1 MKNVALLSGVI
12 DLRAIWNQFWPTAMD
27 FLMDLVVAL
36 VILLVGKY
44 LIKFVVKAVCKIME
58 KAGVERSVSG
68 FIKSLLKIALYI
80 VLVIVVA
87 AVLGIPTASLIALL
101 GSAGLAIGLAL
112 QGSLS
117 NFAGG
122 VLILLLRPFA
132 VGDFIETPM
141 GAGTVTSI
149 DIFYTRVNTGD
160 NRVIIIPN
168 GALSNSSIINVS
180 KEPIRRIDLVIGAG
194 YQDDINKVKALLQG
208 IVDGLGD
215 RTIADKPADIFVS
228 NYASSAV
235 EYTYRIW
242 VKSED
247 YWAIRAEVMQRV
259 KEVFDANGVTIPFN
273 QLDVTIVNK

>member
-1 MKNVALLSGVI
+1 MRNIALFSGMI
-12 DLRAIWNQFWPTAMD
+12 DLKAIWNQFWPTAMD

-36 VILLVGKY
+36 VILFVGKF
-44 LIKFVVKAVCKIME
+44 LVKMVVKAVSKSMDRA
-58 KAGVERSVSG
+58 KVERSVSG
-68 FIKSLLKIALYI
+68 FIKSLLKIGLFI
-80 VLVIVVA
+80 VLIIVVA

-101 GSAGLAIGLAL
+101 GSAGLAVGLAL

-122 VLILLLRPFA
+122 VLILLLRPFV
-132 VGDFIETPM
+132 VGDFIDTPM

-149 DIFYTRVNTGD
+149 DIFYTKMNTPD

-180 KEPIRRIDLVIGAG
+180 KEPTRRIDLVIGAG

-208 IVDGLGD
+208 IVDELGE
-215 RTIADKPADIFVS
+215 RSIQQPDIFVS
-228 NYASSAV
+228 NYAASAV

-242 VKSED
+242 VKAED
-247 YWAIRAEVMQRV
+247 YWTVRAEVMQRV

>member
-1 MKNVALLSGVI
+1 MKNIALLSGVI
-12 DLRAIWNQFWPTAMD
+12 DVRAIWNQFWPTAMD
-27 FLMDLVVAL
+27 FLIDLVIAL

-44 LIKFVVKAVCKIME
+44 LIKFVVKAVSKIME
-58 KAGVERSVSG
+58 KANVERSVSG
-68 FIKSLLKIALYI
+68 FVKSLLKIALFI
-80 VLVIVVA
+80 VLIIVVA

-101 GSAGLAIGLAL
+101 GSAGLAVGLAL

-122 VLILLLRPFA
+122 VLILVLRPFV
-132 VGDFIETPM
+132 VGDFIDTPM
-141 GAGTVTSI
+141 GTGTVTSI
-149 DIFYTRVNTGD
+149 DIFYTKLNTPD
-160 NRVIIIPN
+160 NRVVIIPN

-180 KEPIRRIDLVIGAG
+180 KEPTRRIDLVIGAG

-208 IVDGLGD
+208 IVDELGE
-215 RTIADKPADIFVS
+215 RSVQQPDIFVS

-242 VKSED
+242 VKAED
-247 YWAIRAEVMQRV
+247 YWTVRAEVMQRV

>member
-1 MKNVALLSGVI
+1 MKNMALLSGVI

-36 VILLVGKY
+36 VILLAGKY
-44 LIKFVVKAVCKIME
+44 LIKFVVKTVCKIME

-122 VLILLLRPFA
+122 VLILLLRPFV
-132 VGDFIETPM
+132 VGDFIDTPM
-141 GAGTVTSI
+141 GAGTVTNI
-149 DIFYTRVNTGD
+149 DIFYTRVNTPD

-168 GALSNSSIINVS
+168 GTLSNSSIINVS
-180 KEPIRRIDLVIGAG
+180 KEPTRRIDLVIGAG

-208 IVDGLGD
+208 IVDELGE
-215 RTIADKPADIFVS
+215 RSIQPADIFVS
-228 NYASSAV
+228 NYAASAV

-242 VKSED
+242 VKAED
-247 YWAIRAEVMQRV
+247 YWTIRAEVMQRV

>member
-1 MKNVALLSGVI
+1 MKNIALLSGII
-12 DLRAIWNQFWPTAMD
+12 DLKAIWNQFWPTAMD
-27 FLMDLVVAL
+27 FLMDLVVAV
-36 VILLVGKY
+36 VILLVGKF
-44 LIKFVVKAVCKIME
+44 LIKMIVKAVCKIME
-58 KAGVERSVSG
+58 RAHVERSVSG

-122 VLILLLRPFA
+122 VLILLLRPFV
-132 VGDFIETPM
+132 VGDFIDTPM
-141 GAGTVTSI
+141 GAGTVTNI
-149 DIFYTRVNTGD
+149 DIFYTRVNTPD

-168 GALSNSSIINVS
+168 GTLSNSSITNVS
-180 KEPIRRIDLVIGAG
+180 KEPTRRIDLVIGAG

-208 IVDGLGD
+208 IVDELGE
-215 RTIADKPADIFVS
+215 RSVQPADIFVS
-228 NYASSAV
+228 NYAASAV

-247 YWAIRAEVMQRV
+247 YWTIRAEVMQRV

>member
-1 MKNVALLSGVI
+1 
-12 DLRAIWNQFWPTAMD
+12 MD
-27 FLMDLVVAL
+27 FLMALVVAL

-122 VLILLLRPFA
+122 VLILLLRPFV
-132 VGDFIETPM
+132 VGDFIDTPM
-141 GAGTVTSI
+141 GTGTVTNI
-149 DIFYTRVNTGD
+149 DIFYTRLNTPD
-160 NRVIIIPN
+160 NRVVIIPN
-168 GALSNSSIINVS
+168 GALSNSSITNVS
-180 KEPIRRIDLVIGAG
+180 KEPTRRIDLVIGAG

-208 IVDGLGD
+208 IVDELGE
-215 RTIADKPADIFVS
+215 RSVQQPDIFVS

-247 YWAIRAEVMQRV
+247 YWTIRAEVMQRV

>member
-1 MKNVALLSGVI
+1 MKNIALLSGVI

-44 LIKFVVKAVCKIME
+44 LIKFVVKTVCKIME

-122 VLILLLRPFA
+122 VLILLLRPFV
-132 VGDFIETPM
+132 VGDFIDTPM
-141 GAGTVTSI
+141 GAGTVTGI
-149 DIFYTRVNTGD
+149 DIFYTRLNTGD

-194 YQDDINKVKALLQG
+194 YQDDINKVKALLQQ
-208 IVDGLGD
+208 IADGLGE
-215 RTIADKPADIFVS
+215 RKVADKDVDIFVN
-228 NYASSAV
+228 NYAASAV

-242 VKSED
+242 VKAED
-247 YWAIRAEVMQRV
+247 YWTVRAEVMQRV
-259 KEVFDANGVTIPFN
+259 KEVFDENGVTIPFN